1 MVLNFYVVKK
11 TQSFDVFNFRTPFVL
26 LKEDNWNDY
35 SFKTQFF
42 ITIYI
47 GNHQKIFESLVKI
60 VVDDATKTKLN
71 NELNEYNYQVFVPR
85 SFEELE
91 AGFYSAGADESYYE
105 QLSEI
110 DSEVREAML
119 IAMNDVAFNESL
131 YQKIKEKNS
140 EVFSV
145 SLMREYNEIDF
156 LSRITRI
163 AKGGVVLT
171 SFDFEFDYQLNEKE
185 RTVVTA
191 QVRPNVFPP
200 TNMHVLIGSNGVGKS
215 HFLNSIIYD
224 YFLNDLAQSSIAS
237 LLKLVVIS
245 FSPFDRL
252 FKGLRKEDLETREYD
267 YVGLRED
274 VEGFNTTNYKSA
286 HTIEAEFNKSLVT
299 CFKSHTLKLR
309 WLKMISLLEID
320 GYFRSRNLKS
330 FIMDINGDEIVDGYL
345 NDDHIAISRYRELSS
360 GHKMVL
366 FSLTRLVE
374 VTIEKSLIIYDEP
387 ETYLHPPLL
396 SAYARALSWLLI
408 DRNAVAIVATHSP
421 ILLQEVPK
429 KCVWIIQRFDDE
441 FSILRP
447 NIETFGES
455 VSTLTRE
462 IFHLEMK
469 KSGYFTFIEEA
480 VKKVVSRLDV
490 KNTSTEMIFNEVMA
504 LFNDE
509 MGDEGMSLIL
519 SEIYKY
525 KRGE

>member
-1 MVLNFYVVKK
+1 MMFHVVKQS
-11 TQSFDVFNFRTPFVL
+11 QSFNINDFTTPFVL

-35 SFKTQFF
+35 SYKTQYFMS
-42 ITIYI
+42 IYT
-47 GNHQKIFESLVKI
+47 GKHHKIFEGQVKI
-60 VVDDATKTKLN
+60 VVDDNKKNLIS
-71 NELNEYNYQVFVPR
+71 NELNEYNYHTLVPR
-85 SFEELE
+85 LFENLE
-91 AGFYSAGADESYYE
+91 PGYYSVGSGESYYE
-105 QLSEI
+105 RLSKI
-110 DSEVREAML
+110 DDSIRETVLVALNDIAFNTTLLEEVRK
-119 IAMNDVAFNESL
+119 S
-131 YQKIKEKNS
+131 NS
-140 EVFSV
+140 NVYSV
-145 SLMREYNEIDF
+145 SLMREYNETDF
-156 LSRITRI
+156 LNRISRV
-163 AKGGVVLT
+163 AKGGVILT
-171 SFDFEFDYQLNEKE
+171 PFDFEFEYLLSENNK
-185 RTVVTA
+185 TSVTA
-191 QVRPNVFPP
+191 KVRPNTFPP

-215 HFLNSIIYD
+215 HFLNSIIND
-224 YFLNDLAQSSIAS
+224 YFIEKNKKSSIS
-237 LLKLVVIS
+237 NLLKLVVIS

-252 FKGLRKEDLETREYD
+252 FKGLDKEILSSREYD

-274 VEGFNTTNYKSA
+274 VIGFKTDNYKTSK
-286 HTIEAEFNKSLVT
+286 TIENEFNKSLVA
-299 CFKSHTLKLR
+299 CFESNTLKKR

-330 FIMDINGDEIVDGYL
+330 FISEININDIKKGLLSDEHQAIV
-345 NDDHIAISRYRELSS
+345 RFRELSS

-374 VTIEKSLIIYDEP
+374 ITIEKSLIIYDEP

-429 KCVWIIQRFDDE
+429 KCVWIIQRYDDE

-480 VKKVVSRLDV
+480 VHKIVSENDI
-490 KNTSTEMIFNEVMA
+490 NSTSTEILFDQVLTIFN
-504 LFNDE
+504 NE